1 MKSIRASMY
10 RLIGLFSRDRRDR
23 DFANEL
29 DSHLQ
34 MHIDDNVRSGMSPD
48 LARRDAL
55 LKLGGIMPTQQ
66 IYHERSTVPLLEN
79 LVQDLRFALRQLR
92 KNPGF
97 AGTAVLILALG
108 VCASASIFAFVDS
121 ALIKPLPYKDPTRLV
136 GVYESVGMIPRSNL
150 SYPDYLDW
158 KKANHVFSSLDVWN
172 GRGYM
177 LRTNE
182 GSELVAGARV
192 SDGFFRTLGVAPLLG
207 RDFYD
212 GEDLLEAPRTVLLS
226 YTAWQKRFGGRQDVL
241 GESISLSDI
250 SYTIIGV
257 LPREFQFAPR
267 GRAEFW
273 TTLHPEGSCDLR
285 RSCHSLYGVAR
296 LNDGVSVQA
305 AFAEMT
311 SIALEL
317 ERQYPDSNRGQGAA
331 VVSLSEAI
339 VGDIRPILLVLLS
352 GAGLLMLISAVNVAS
367 LLLVRS
373 ESRRR
378 EITVRRALGAGSMR
392 LVTQFVTEGLVLVF
406 IGGGLGLICAGWTV
420 KLLVRLIPAQMLA
433 GMPYLQDIGIDFR
446 IVAFAALLS
455 FCAAIL
461 FALIPTLQLSTSDLR
476 DGLSEASRGSAGT
489 LWRRFGSNFVV
500 VELAIAVILLVGAGL
515 LTKSFYR
522 LLHVNNGLE
531 ADHLAIVDLALPQ
544 ASYGNDD
551 QAVALGRRLIGRIES
566 LPGIEAVGIT
576 SRLPLT
582 GNGNTTWIRI
592 EGRPFNGEH
601 NEVNFRDGSAGYF
614 AALGARLLRG
624 KCFNDSDDSTKPN
637 VVVINRALE
646 KQYFSEEDAIGKKI
660 GNTQLTP
667 ASLREI
673 IGIVEDIREGSL
685 DEEIWPTIYVPYNQ
699 SPDTFFSVVARTTQS
714 EKSML
719 TTLVATIREIDPS
732 ISAYGESTMNDR
744 INDSPTAYLHR
755 SSAWLVAGFALTAF
769 LLGVIGL
776 YGVVA
781 YSVTQRTREIGIRMA
796 LGAEPTSV
804 YALILKEA
812 GLLIVIGTAIGLALS
827 LPATGLMR
835 HMLFGVSS
843 WDLPTMAAA
852 GVLLSISAL
861 AASFI
866 PARRA
871 ATLNPVAALRA
882 E

>member
-1 MKSIRASMY
+1 MRFIRASLS
-10 RLIGLFSRDRRDR
+10 RFIGLFSRARRDR

-55 LKLGGIMPTQQ
+55 LKLGGLMPTQQ
-66 IYHERSTVPLLEN
+66 IYHERSTVPALEN
-79 LVQDLRFALRQLR
+79 FALDLRFTLRQLR

-97 AGTAVLILALG
+97 TGTAVLILALG

-121 ALIKPLPYKDPTRLV
+121 ALIKPLPYQDPTRLV

-150 SYPDYLDW
+150 SYPDYIDW
-158 KKANHVFSSLDVWN
+158 KKSNQVFSSLDVWN
-172 GRGYM
+172 GQSYL

-182 GSELVAGARV
+182 GTELVTCTRV

-207 RDFYD
+207 RDFYE
-212 GEDLLEAPRTVLLS
+212 GEDLLAAPRTVLVS
-226 YTAWQKRFGGRQDVL
+226 YQAWQTRFGARQDVL
-241 GESISLSDI
+241 GESITLSDI
-250 SYTIIGV
+250 TYTIIGV
-257 LPREFQFAPR
+257 LPREFQFALR
-267 GRAEFW
+267 GRTEFW
-273 TTLHPEGSCDLR
+273 TTLHPSGGCDLR
-285 RSCHSLYGVAR
+285 RGCHGLYGVAR
-296 LNDGVSVQA
+296 LKDGVSIQA
-305 AFAEMT
+305 ASAEMT
-311 SIALEL
+311 SIAEEL
-317 ERQYPDSNRGQGAA
+317 ERQYPESNRGQGAA
-331 VVSLSEAI
+331 IVSLSEAI

-352 GAGLLMLISAVNVAS
+352 GAGLLMLISSVNVAS

-373 ESRRR
+373 QSRRR
-378 EITVRRALGAGSMR
+378 EITVRRALGAGTAR
-392 LVTQFVTEGLVLVF
+392 LITQFVTEGLVLVF
-406 IGGGLGLICAGWTV
+406 IGGGLGLICASWTV
-420 KLLVRLIPAQMLA
+420 KLLVRLIPARMLA

-455 FCAAIL
+455 LCAAIL
-461 FALIPTLQLSTSDLR
+461 FALIPALQLSTSDLR

-522 LLHVNNGLE
+522 LLHVDNGLE
-531 ADHLAIVDLALPQ
+531 ADHLAIVALALPGV
-544 ASYGNDD
+544 SYGKDD
-551 QAVALGRRLIGRIES
+551 QAVAFGKRLVSRIES
-566 LPGIEAVGIT
+566 LPGIEAVGLA
-576 SRLPLT
+576 SRLALS
-582 GNGNTTWIRI
+582 GNGTTTWIRV

-601 NEVNFRDGSAGYF
+601 NEVNFRDVSAGYF
-614 AALGARLLRG
+614 GALKARLLRG
-624 KCFNDSDDSTKPN
+624 NFFSENDDSTKPN
-637 VVVINRALE
+637 VVVINRAFE
-646 KQYFSEEDAIGKKI
+646 KQYFSGEDPIGKKI
-660 GNTQLTP
+660 GNTQLAP
-667 ASLREI
+667 KSVREI
-673 IGIVEDIREGSL
+673 VGVVEDIREGSL
-685 DEEIWPTIYVPYNQ
+685 DEEIWPTIYIPFNQ
-699 SPDTFFSVVARTTQS
+699 EPETYLSLVARTSQPES
-714 EKSML
+714 SML
-719 TTLVATIREIDPS
+719 TTLVAAIREIDPS
-732 ISAYGESTMNDR
+732 IGTYGESTMNDR

-769 LLGVIGL
+769 LLGLIGL

-804 YALILKEA
+804 YSLILKEA
-812 GLLIVIGTAIGLALS
+812 GLLILIGTSIGLACS
-827 LPATGLMR
+827 LPATGMMR

-852 GVLLSISAL
+852 AVLLSTSAL

-871 ATLNPVAALRA
+871 ASLNPVVALRA